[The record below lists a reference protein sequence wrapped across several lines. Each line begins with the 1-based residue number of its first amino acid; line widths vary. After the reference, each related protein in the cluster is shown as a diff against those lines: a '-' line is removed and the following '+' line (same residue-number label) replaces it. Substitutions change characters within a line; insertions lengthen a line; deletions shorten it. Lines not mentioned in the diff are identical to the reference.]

1 MQFTKQQRHTLRT
14 PKVVA
19 LTNKQGMKII
29 LSSLGA
35 SWVSCILPL
44 ASGKRDIILGSPNM
58 AAQMEQRVYFG
69 ATVGRVAN
77 RIANSTFD
85 LEDRKYQLAHNQ
97 GAHCLHGGRD
107 NFSYRVWSIAQP
119 DQQQAIFTLV
129 SSDGDQGFPGELK
142 VEVHYELTDDNQVL
156 INYRY
161 QCNQD
166 CPVNL
171 TNYTYFNLAGEQ
183 SDRTAFEHDLQM
195 QAAYFLPQDSEGLP
209 TGEWR
214 EVTDTYFDFRQKK
227 RVGYDFLQDEEQQ
240 AVGGY
245 DHTFVFDESVVDGRQ
260 IVATLGS
267 PNGDVQMNIVSTSPA
282 IHLYTG
288 NHLISVLGKS
298 KTYTP
303 FSGIVLAPQYPFD
316 GLGHTES
323 DGKNPIIAKANHI
336 YTSQTRYQ
344 FIF

>member
-77 RIANSTFD
+77 RIANSTFELD
-85 LEDRKYQLAHNQ
+85 GHTYQLTHNQ
-97 GAHCLHGGRD
+97 GAHCQHGGRD
-107 NFSYRVWSIAQP
+107 NFSYRVWAITQP

-142 VEVHYELTDDNQVL
+142 VEVQYELTDDNQVV
-156 INYRY
+156 ISYRY
-161 QCNQD
+161 QCDQD

-171 TNYTYFNLAGEQ
+171 TNYTYFNLAGED

-195 QAAYFLPQDSEGLP
+195 HAPYFLPQNHEGLP

-214 EVTDTYFDFRQKK
+214 EVTDTYFDFRQSK
-227 RVGYDFLQDEEQQ
+227 RIGRDYLQDEDQQ

-245 DHTFVFDESVVDGRQ
+245 DHTFVFDGAVTDGQ
-260 IVATLGS
+260 HIVATLGS
-267 PNGDVQMNIVSTSPA
+267 PNGDVHMHMMSTSPA
-282 IHLYTG
+282 IHVYTG
-288 NHLISVLGKS
+288 NHLVSVLGKS

-303 FSGIVLAPQYPFD
+303 FSGVVLATQYPFD
-316 GLGHTES
+316 GLGHAETHE
-323 DGKNPIIAKANHI
+323 PHAIIAKANHI
-336 YTSQTRYQ
+336 YTNQTRYQ